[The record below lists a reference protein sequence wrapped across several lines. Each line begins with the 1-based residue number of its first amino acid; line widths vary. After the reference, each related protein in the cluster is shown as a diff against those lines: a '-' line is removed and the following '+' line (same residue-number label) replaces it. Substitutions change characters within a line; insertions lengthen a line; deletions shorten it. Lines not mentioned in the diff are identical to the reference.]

1 MAKKTL
7 VEYAGN
13 DFFIGTT
20 PSGHAQ
26 VIDLSGERSA
36 ATRPMELV
44 QVALGGCTGAD
55 VISVLKKKRQQV
67 TSYRIEIEASRR
79 EEHPRSYKRI
89 DVKHVVRG
97 HKISEKE
104 VADAVQLSTDKY
116 CGVIASLRPTVE
128 IVATWEIQEE
138 ATLPLADARG
148 SETGSAQK

>member
-36 ATRPMELV
+36 ATRPMELL
-44 QVALGGCTGAD
+44 QVALGGCSGAD
-55 VISVLKKKRQQV
+55 VISILKKKRQQV
-67 TSYRIEIEASRR
+67 TAYRIEIEASRR
-79 EEHPRSYKRI
+79 DEHPRSYKRM
-89 DVKHVVRG
+89 DVKHIVRG
-97 HKISEKE
+97 HKISEKA

-138 ATLPLADARG
+138 TEAPAEDA
-148 SETGSAQK
+148 